1 MNTPI
6 ETLRL
11 RGGKPLNGS
20 IQLKGAKNAL
30 PKEMVAA
37 LLTDKTCTL
46 RNISEVSDVKIV
58 SDMITALGGEVDD
71 SQSDSISISA
81 KKISPLT
88 AEHLDQFAGKSR
100 IPILLCGPL
109 LHRAGKVVIPQLGGC
124 NIGARPVDFHL
135 MALEKMGVSIEQ
147 DDKYITLT
155 TDQLVGTKLRLDY
168 PSVGATEQVLL
179 TAVTA
184 KGTTELSNAA
194 IEPEIIDLICVLQQM
209 GAIIA
214 VDTDRTIRIIGVDSL
229 NGYDHTVI
237 PDRIEAASWAC
248 AALATNGSILVK
260 GARQVDMLTFLNK
273 FRQIGGGFDVVNDGI
288 KFFREREELQPIT
301 LQTDVHPG
309 FMTDWQQPLVVVLTQ
324 AQGVSVIHETVYEER
339 FGYTKSLNDMGA
351 KIQLFQEC
359 LGGGGCRF
367 GSRNFNHSAV
377 VNGPTSLH
385 GAEITIPDLRAG
397 FSYIVAALM
406 ADGVTTLH
414 NVGIIQRG
422 YANFMQKL
430 ADIGADI
437 VLD

>member
-1 MNTPI
+1 MTQSSD
-6 ETLRL
+6 TLRL
-11 RGGKPLNGS
+11 RGGRPLHGT

-37 LLTDKTCTL
+37 LLTDQPCVL
-46 RNISEVSDVKIV
+46 HNISAVSDVAIV
-58 SDMITALGGEVDD
+58 SDMITALGGKVD
-71 SQSDSISISA
+71 ISNPDAI
-81 KKISPLT
+81 KITAQTIAPLT
-88 AEHLDQFAGKSR
+88 PERLDQFAGKSR

-109 LHRAGKVVIPQLGGC
+109 LHRAGQVVIPQLGGC

-135 MALEKMGVSIEQ
+135 MALEKMGVVIEQ
-147 DDKYITLT
+147 DDTYITLKT
-155 TDQLVGTKLRLDY
+155 EQLVGAKLRLDY

-184 KGTTELSNAA
+184 KGVTELSNAA
-194 IEPEIIDLICVLQQM
+194 VEPEIIDLICVLQQM

-214 VDTDRTIRIIGVDSL
+214 VDADRTITIVGVESL
-229 NGYDHTVI
+229 QGYEHHVI

-248 AALATNGSILVK
+248 AALATNGSIMVA

-273 FRQIGGGFDVVNDGI
+273 FRQIGGGFDVSDEGI
-288 KFFREREELQPIT
+288 RFYREHENLHPIT

-339 FGYTKSLNDMGA
+339 FGYTKALNDMGA

-359 LGGGGCRF
+359 LGGGSCRF

-377 VNGPTSLH
+377 VNGPTPLH

-397 FSYIVAALM
+397 FSYVVAALM
-406 ADGVTTLH
+406 ANGVTTLH

-430 ADIGADI
+430 TDIGADI
-437 VLD
+437 VAE